1 MNKITIDGEI
11 KYWKLRSFEKNG
23 ETKNFVTF
31 SLNNTEANGRW
42 KKYCNINCTIFGD
55 LVNDVYSKITDGD
68 KVYIEGTLTD
78 NNYTDASGEKKY
90 NKQINVTKMELVK
103 ASDEVIE
110 DDSSKDSENKNTT
123 FEPSEYEKKQV
134 TDGIDIDSD
143 DLPF

>member
-1 MNKITIDGEI
+1 MNKVCIDGEI
-11 KYWKLRSFEKNG
+11 KYWKLRDFERNG
-23 ETKNFVTF
+23 EKKNFVTF
-31 SLNNTEANGRW
+31 SLNNTEENGRW

-55 LVNDVYSKITDGD
+55 LVNDAYSKITDGD
-68 KVYIEGTLTD
+68 KVYIEGRLAD

-90 NKQINVTKMELVK
+90 NKQINVTKIELAK

-110 DDSSKDSENKNTT
+110 SKPADSDNTRTT
-123 FEPSEYEKKQV
+123 FEPTEFEKTQV

>member
-1 MNKITIDGEI
+1 MNKITIDGEV

-31 SLNNTEANGRW
+31 TLNNTEANGRW

-55 LVNDVYSKITDGD
+55 LVNDVYSKIADGD
-68 KVYIEGTLTD
+68 KVYIEGKLTD

-90 NKQINVTKMELVK
+90 NKQINVTKMELAK

-110 DDSSKDSENKNTT
+110 SKPDDSDNTRTT
-123 FEPSEYEKKQV
+123 FEPTEFEKKQV
-134 TDGIDIDSD
+134 TDGLDIDSD

>member
-1 MNKITIDGEI
+1 MNKVCIDGEI
-11 KYWKLRSFEKNG
+11 KYWKLRDFERNG
-23 ETKNFVTF
+23 EKKNFVTF
-31 SLNNTEANGRW
+31 TLNNTEANGRW

-55 LVNDVYSKITDGD
+55 LVNDVYSKIADGD
-68 KVYIEGTLTD
+68 KVYIEGKLTD

-90 NKQINVTKMELVK
+90 NKQINVTKMELAK

-110 DDSSKDSENKNTT
+110 SKPIDSDNTRTT
-123 FEPSEYEKKQV
+123 FEPTEFEKTQV